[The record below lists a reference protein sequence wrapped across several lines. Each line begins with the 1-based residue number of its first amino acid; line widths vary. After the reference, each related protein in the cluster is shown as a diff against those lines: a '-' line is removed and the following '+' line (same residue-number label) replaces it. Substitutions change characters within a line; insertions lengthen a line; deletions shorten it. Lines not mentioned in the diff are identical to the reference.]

1 MKVIVATV
9 CEHAWVEN
17 GCLSLC
23 RTFDSISADKFPYTL
38 PRMGIAIRLL
48 ARRSEAGEHK
58 IAIHIADADG
68 KELMR
73 ADWNLNVAVP
83 LELIPESSFSFALN
97 GQNVVF
103 SAAGD
108 YAVDVIIDSR
118 VEVSIPIYVR
128 EKSGSK
134 TG

>member
-23 RTFDSISADKFPYTL
+23 RTFDSVTADKFPYTL
-38 PRMGIAIRLL
+38 PRMAIALRLL

-73 ADWNLNVAVP
+73 SDWNLNVTASSEVTH
-83 LELIPESSFSFALN
+83 ESSFSFALN
-97 GQNVVF
+97 GQNVAF
-103 SAAGD
+103 PAAGD
-108 YAVDVIIDSR
+108 YTVDVVIDSR
-118 VEVSIPIYVR
+118 VEVSIPVYVR
-128 EKSGSK
+128 EKK
-134 TG
+134 